1 MTQPN
6 PSAAVASQPAQRY
19 APIGDSGLAFA
30 DGGQLWQIAGW
41 IAKAGSCPAELRGK
55 QADVFMLMCMGLE
68 YRFGAI
74 AALSLIF
81 MVKGRPSLGYEAC
94 LAKMQSHP
102 DMEYLR
108 IRNEG
113 TGEERCA
120 VIQTKRRGR
129 AEDNEPIRFSVADA
143 RQAGLYDEKWV
154 DRNGEPSVWVK
165 YTDDMLVAKAVARSK
180 RRDWPDILPG
190 LQVREDL
197 EEPRVERNVTPRR
210 AAPEGPD
217 PAMALLGGG
226 PVAVELP
233 VRDFRDVIPVLRGEP
248 ASGDTQIPIAGA
260 QESAA
265 GAPDQDPGAGDTHP
279 PRGLTLA
286 EREAYQQLADS
297 AVESQQ
303 RMLKMIE
310 NNSFAGP
317 LRLTLADL
325 DAAIEKRAGEYMGN
339 GPVAYK
345 RRLRREVYEVLYPDL
360 VEGDERIAAAI
371 EDVPRIEV

>member
-1 MTQPN
+1 MPQPN

-41 IAKAGSCPAELRGK
+41 IAKAGICPADLRGK
-55 QADVFMLMCMGLE
+55 QADVFMVMSLGLE
-68 YRFGAI
+68 YGFGGMS
-74 AALSLIF
+74 ALSLIYV
-81 MVKGRPSLGYEAC
+81 VKGRTALGYEAC

-108 IRNEG
+108 IRHEG

-120 VIQTKRRGR
+120 VVETKRKGR
-129 AEDNEPIRFSVADA
+129 AEANEPIRFSVADA
-143 RQAGLYDEKWV
+143 RQAGLYDENWR

-233 VRDFRDVIPVLRGEP
+233 VRDFREVIPVLRGP
-248 ASGDTQIPIAGA
+248 ASGDNQYRLPA

-265 GAPDQDPGAGDTHP
+265 GAPDKDPGAGETHP

-286 EREAYQQLADS
+286 ERDAYRELAD
-297 AVESQQ
+297 AALESQQ
-303 RMLKMIE
+303 TMLRRIE
-310 NNSFAGP
+310 NNSFVGP

-325 DAAIEKRAGEYMGN
+325 DAAIEKRVGEYMGN
-339 GPVAYK
+339 GPAAYK
-345 RRLRREVYEVLYPDL
+345 RQLRREVYEVLYPDL